1 MDELEEMLE
10 NEEDQE
16 NFWKTKLH
24 EDFLLFIFFDTMKII
39 WTCIWM
45 KRKIL

>member
-16 NFWKTKLH
+16 NSNHQEAT
-24 EDFLLFIFFDTMKII
+24 EESEII
-39 WTCIWM
+39 R
-45 KRKIL
+45 KRILNVFEIKVRQ